1 MADDFIETLSLSS
14 VSDPEDE
21 PEFVAEHRLV
31 IPLDEE
37 EAEDEGKAGFEVKP
51 PPMVQLD
58 ASLVDESETCSICFE
73 AWTTSG
79 AHRICCLRCGHLFG
93 KSCILRWLAT
103 QGRVGKCPQCNARA
117 HAKDVRVL
125 FCKKIKAVDTTDRD
139 RALCDLDSER
149 KLRRKL
155 ELELSEFKFK
165 YQVASDDAI
174 RLRDEL
180 SSLRAVLSA
189 VQTPRKRPGAFA
201 SVSASDPE
209 GTPDPKCQ
217 KMLTGSYEIIKSML
231 LSPTGRCRVVAACEY
246 INLLCV
252 SQPSSNPLFK
262 GFGFRKVHTG
272 ELRPLKY
279 IHLHSQPIRDL
290 ALHPEHEDGIVASAS
305 MDKSLK
311 LTSLLVDQVVQ
322 AYQCPAPV
330 WSCCW
335 ASPSPNYIFAGSVNG
350 SVLLFDIRVTSGP
363 VETIYIEGNSSPV
376 TSLQYLTPDMNS
388 PVCQS
393 GGLLVGQLTQVSFLE
408 EMRAEPT
415 TLPGSQDVNDAE
427 PGTSTTPPGS
437 DSADRKTY
445 RAHPLPLEGSLISLS
460 CVSSS
465 RLLLASYRPSQRIP
479 RVRHLLAELVGI
491 RPLAGQAYT
500 YECNELTS
508 LFGGTQM
515 RMLSRARLF
524 QHEQSQSMYFFT

>member
-1 MADDFIETLSLSS
+1 MSS

-58 ASLVDESETCSICFE
+58 ASLVDESEVSTSTFNPLPVLTQTCSICFE

-93 KSCILRWLAT
+93 KRWLAT

-311 LTSLLVDQVVQ
+311 LTSLLVDQVGYPDLQRFQGPHSVV
-322 AYQCPAPV
+322 AI
-330 WSCCW
+330 
-335 ASPSPNYIFAGSVNG
+335 ASA
-350 SVLLFDIRVTSGP
+350 
-363 VETIYIEGNSSPV
+363 
-376 TSLQYLTPDMNS
+376 M
-388 PVCQS
+388 
-393 GGLLVGQLTQVSFLE
+393 
-408 EMRAEPT
+408 
-415 TLPGSQDVNDAE
+415 
-427 PGTSTTPPGS
+427 
-437 DSADRKTY
+437 
-445 RAHPLPLEGSLISLS
+445 
-460 CVSSS
+460 
-465 RLLLASYRPSQRIP
+465 RLLQ
-479 RVRHLLAELVGI
+479 V
-491 RPLAGQAYT
+491 
-500 YECNELTS
+500 
-508 LFGGTQM
+508 
-515 RMLSRARLF
+515 
-524 QHEQSQSMYFFT
+524 